1 MHKYSKIFI
10 TGSGVSF
17 IAAIVASFIAIYLI
31 KIQAFSSIFA
41 LSFSVQ
47 SSELAGA
54 ISEIGPAAVSSSV
67 EIMAEDNQLL
77 ARLITGLSLG
87 LSYSPVIAGFVLQGI
102 ILWRIHSQRN
112 AEKTIPIGVF
122 IFGFWIIASTVLAQL
137 LSVFAS
143 KLFISYQDIP
153 TTPGDKMVWVE
164 APTMY
169 LSQEIIVSI
178 TVGIVL
184 MSGAILVNRGL
195 HAEKELG
202 EVI

>member
-1 MHKYSKIFI
+1 MQKNSKLFL
-10 TGSGVSF
+10 TGAGVSF
-17 IAAIVASFIAIYLI
+17 IAAVIASLIAIYLI

-67 EIMAEDNQLL
+67 EIMAEDNQVF
-77 ARLITGLSLG
+77 ARLITGLSLA
-87 LSYSPVIAGFVLQGI
+87 LSYSPVIAGFLLQGI
-102 ILWRIHSQRN
+102 ILWRVHSQQN
-112 AEKTIPIGVF
+112 AEKIIPIGVF
-122 IFGFWIIASTVLAQL
+122 LFGLWIIVSSVLAQL
-137 LSVFAS
+137 LNVFAS
-143 KLFISYQDIP
+143 KIFISHQDIP
-153 TTPGDKMVWVE
+153 TTPGDNIVWVE
-164 APTMY
+164 APTLY

-195 HAEKELG
+195 RAEKELG

>member
-1 MHKYSKIFI
+1 MQKYSKIFL
-10 TGSGVSF
+10 TAAGVSF
-17 IAAIVASFIAIYLI
+17 FAALISSFIAIYLV

-47 SSELAGA
+47 SSELAGV

-67 EIMAEDNQLL
+67 EIMAEGNQLL

-102 ILWRIHSQRN
+102 ILWRVQSQRS
-112 AEKTIPIGVF
+112 AEKFIPIGVF
-122 IFGFWIIASTVLAQL
+122 IFGFWIIVSSVLAQL

-153 TTPGDKMVWVE
+153 TTPGDRTVWVE
-164 APTMY
+164 VPTMY

-195 HAEKELG
+195 RAEKELG